1 MSDMEALRA
10 RWSTA
15 VGHEVAASLRRT
27 VGERIGARAFDGCV
41 VINGLVTGFPNP
53 HAEHPDYADLRGF
66 DFSGWRIDNTF
77 WDADLSGASFDGA
90 MLTDAH
96 MQHGGMRGTSFRDAV
111 LVRVQ
116 IGDPTPGPVDLTRA
130 HLTHCSLWG
139 NWRGACLNYAYL
151 EEAWVCQIDV
161 TDASFEGTTWRGKT
175 TVGFGNVPLGVVHWK
190 DREALQHGA
199 RHARTGWVMAYADP
213 AGASDR
219 VLQDPRVRPKPAG
232 FRAVTVLEGAFAGLL
247 AAPPDDARLRE
258 GLGPF
263 TYEQY
268 VSDLADL
275 HVRVDGAEG
284 GFVLR
289 DSQGRAFHPTYDR
302 TCHFTEK
309 RDAPWTVED
318 EQLFLGRVNRYLGAM
333 LFPAAPMAWQAREQ
347 VLRPR
352 MLPGGLFPMIISQ
365 MPNDIVVAPDR
376 ASLEQLCAARGW
388 DVELLL
394 GTKEAP

>member
-1 MSDMEALRA
+1 MSEMEALRA

-15 VGHEVAASLRRT
+15 VGREIVASLRRT
-27 VGERIGARAFDGCV
+27 VDERIGARSFDGCV
-41 VINGLVTGFPNP
+41 VISGLVTGFPDP

-90 MLTDAH
+90 TLTGASI
-96 MQHGGMRGTSFRDAV
+96 QHCGLQGTSFHDAV

-116 IGDPTPGPVDLTRA
+116 IFHPTPGPVDLTRA
-130 HLTHCSLWG
+130 HLTKCHLWG
-139 NWRGACLNYAYL
+139 DWRGANFGGAHL
-151 EEAWVCQIDV
+151 EDVSVDQIDV
-161 TDASFEGTTWRGKT
+161 ADASLEGTTWRGAT
-175 TVGFGNVPLGVVHWK
+175 RVGLSNVPLGVVHWK
-190 DREALQHGA
+190 DREAVQNGA
-199 RHARTGWVMAYADP
+199 RHAGAGWFMAYADP
-213 AGASDR
+213 SGASER
-219 VLQDPRVRPKPAG
+219 VLQDPRVRPKPTG
-232 FRAVTVLEGAFAGLL
+232 FRAVTLREGAFAGLL

-258 GLGPF
+258 GLGVF

-268 VSDLADL
+268 VNDLL
-275 HVRVDGAEG
+275 ELQVRVDGVDG

-289 DSQGRAFHPTYDR
+289 DSEGRAFHPTYDR

-309 RDAPWTVED
+309 RDAPWTVAD
-318 EQLFLGRVNRYLGAM
+318 EQVFLGRVNRYLGAM
-333 LFPAAPMAWQAREQ
+333 LFPAGPMAWQAREQ

-352 MLPGGLFPMIISQ
+352 MLPGGLFPMIVSQ
-365 MPNDIVVAPDR
+365 MTSQVLVVPDR